1 MLGKNYRKA
10 CQNLIVIA
18 KDKTNLTNK
27 ELASDINIS
36 YKTLYYVMRGESKL
50 NAESLLMLLDRGYI
64 THRDIIYS
72 LQD

>member
-50 NAESLLMLLDRGYI
+50 NAESLLMLLDKGYI